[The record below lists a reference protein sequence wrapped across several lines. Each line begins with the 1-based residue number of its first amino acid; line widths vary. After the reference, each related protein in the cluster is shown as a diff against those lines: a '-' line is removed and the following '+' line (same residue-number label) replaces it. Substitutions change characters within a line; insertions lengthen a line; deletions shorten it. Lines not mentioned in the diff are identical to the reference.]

1 MLFPP
6 ATALMQRDPSLAGL
20 AILLDPQVFV
30 DKLGRALAAKD
41 LCNPRITYVKYERQS
56 HCLAGYRLQT
66 GDTEVHLSA
75 IAYRSNIQNE
85 LQIARNRRSI
95 AGPLGPGRLVFE
107 DCATVVSIFPNDS
120 KLISLRYLAKPQARK
135 RLLRQLLPDRS
146 ALWKGTLQCRAYKPQ
161 RRYVARL
168 CGRDGEAI
176 LKVYNAEGYRRAQAN
191 ARAFQSRCSCKLPQL
206 LGGCEQRATLAFEWL
221 PGVLLSE
228 VITDPQL
235 DTQVLVNVGEALA
248 DLQGQD
254 SEGLPNTT
262 PEAEAAGLNRVAE
275 ALGFVFPHRAR
286 RAQELAQRIGAS
298 LVQDPAPFRPI
309 HGDFNPT
316 QMLLS

>member
-1 MLFPP
+1 
-6 ATALMQRDPSLAGL
+6 
-20 AILLDPQVFV
+20 
-30 DKLGRALAAKD
+30 
-41 LCNPRITYVKYERQS
+41 
-56 HCLAGYRLQT
+56 
-66 GDTEVHLSA
+66 
-75 IAYRSNIQNE
+75 
-85 LQIARNRRSI
+85 
-95 AGPLGPGRLVFE
+95 
-107 DCATVVSIFPNDS
+107 
-120 KLISLRYLAKPQARK
+120 
-135 RLLRQLLPDRS
+135 
-146 ALWKGTLQCRAYKPQ
+146 
-161 RRYVARL
+161 
-168 CGRDGEAI
+168 
-176 LKVYNAEGYRRAQAN
+176 
-191 ARAFQSRCSCKLPQL
+191 
-206 LGGCEQRATLAFEWL
+206 AFECL

-316 QMLLS
+316 QMLLSGNKVAILDLDRASRGDPAVDLGNFLSHLERDALAGLISPDRLEKVKEALLQG